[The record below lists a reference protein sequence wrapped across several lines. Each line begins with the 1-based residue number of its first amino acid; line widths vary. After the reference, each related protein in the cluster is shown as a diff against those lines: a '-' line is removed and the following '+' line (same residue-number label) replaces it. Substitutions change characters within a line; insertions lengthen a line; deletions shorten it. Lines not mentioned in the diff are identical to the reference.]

1 MSDIGGKLMSCSNPL
16 NLAFKKS
23 EQKSIRG
30 VYGGFAPV
38 AKQNPNLHE
47 VMCTG
52 ALPPCGAKWGFLSPR
67 GEQKSIRGV
76 YGGFAPVLDVH
87 IFYLQYRMF
96 FIYSIEWRTAI
107 FVHSV

>member
-47 VMCTG
+47 VMC
-52 ALPPCGAKWGFLSPR
+52 
-67 GEQKSIRGV
+67 RGV
-76 YGGFAPVLDVH
+76 YGGFAPVWSKMGV
-87 IFYLQYRMF
+87 FKPP
-96 FIYSIEWRTAI
+96 WRAKKYKRGLRGLCPRVGCTYFLFTI
-107 FVHSV
+107 